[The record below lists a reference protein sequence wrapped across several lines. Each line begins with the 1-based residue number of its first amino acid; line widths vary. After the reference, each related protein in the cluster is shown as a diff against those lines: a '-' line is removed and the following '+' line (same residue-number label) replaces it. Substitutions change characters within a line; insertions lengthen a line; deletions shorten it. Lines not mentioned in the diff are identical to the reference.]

1 MFNLFKKQKKEP
13 KNLKEVLSYL
23 KDTEKNLEKLSD
35 EIENLKRES
44 KFSIRKVGMIR
55 FNPFSE
61 VGGDQSFSLALLDDN
76 NNGLVMTSLYT
87 RAGNQVYGK
96 PIKGG
101 LSEYSLSGEELR
113 AIEKAMT
120 KNNGKNNS
128 KKLNTKTASSGGSRP
143 Y

>member
-61 VGGDQSFSLALLDDN
+61 VGGDQSFSLVLLDDN

-87 RAGNQVYGK
+87 RAGNRVYGK